1 MKIDSFS
8 SCYSVFNDIYVAY
21 LRKKKKRVDITKNEQ
36 EVITLIVC
44 IAAIIAVVLF
54 KPLPLE

>member
-1 MKIDSFS
+1 MIFMLL
-8 SCYSVFNDIYVAY
+8 I
-21 LRKKKKRVDITKNEQ
+21 RKKKKRVDITKNEQ
-36 EVITLIVC
+36 AVITLIVC

>member
-1 MKIDSFS
+1 M
-8 SCYSVFNDIYVAY
+8 
-21 LRKKKKRVDITKNEQ
+21 LLTRKKKKRVDITKNEQ

-44 IAAIIAVVLF
+44 IVAIITVVLF

>member
-1 MKIDSFS
+1 MLLI
-8 SCYSVFNDIYVAY
+8 
-21 LRKKKKRVDITKNEQ
+21 RKKKKRVDITKNEQ
-36 EVITLIVC
+36 AVITLIVC